1 MLSARKPEAVVNVP
15 IWAVTF
21 ADLMT
26 LILAFFVLLLS
37 FTTFTKPE
45 EFDVAIQSFR
55 GAAGVIP
62 EEPTDVRT
70 VPQALPTA
78 RPSKT
83 VEDLARRVRGQLQ
96 VLGMDENVKVEFEG
110 EGTVKLSLPTQFLFD
125 TASADL
131 RAEAYPVLNDVAKVL
146 GDYPNAAVEVSGHTD
161 NQPLRASVI
170 YRDNYDLS
178 YHRAESVGRYL
189 MTERIENI
197 RMIAAGDREPVASNE
212 TPESRQA
219 NRRVEIR
226 ITGLSTTAAIERFR
240 GPSGGLTS
248 GQSQST
254 IGTRQN

>member
-1 MLSARKPEAVVNVP
+1 MFTARKPEAVVNVP

-45 EFDVAIQSFR
+45 EFDVAMESFR
-55 GAAGVIP
+55 GAAGIIP
-62 EEPTDVRT
+62 GEPTEART
-70 VPQALPTA
+70 VPRELPTA
-78 RPSKT
+78 RPAKT

-96 VLGMDENVKVEFEG
+96 VLGMDDNVKVEFEG
-110 EGTVKLSLPTQFLFD
+110 EGTVKLSLPNQFLFD

-131 RAEAYPVLNDVAKVL
+131 RADVYPVLNNVAAVL
-146 GDYPNAAVEVSGHTD
+146 ADYPTAEVEVSGHTD
-161 NQPLRASVI
+161 NQPLRASGI

-189 MTERIENI
+189 MAERIENI
-197 RMIAAGDREPVASNE
+197 RMIAAGDREPIGTNE
-212 TPESRQA
+212 TEEGRQA

-226 ITGLSTTAAIERFR
+226 VTGL
-240 GPSGGLTS
+240 
-248 GQSQST
+248 
-254 IGTRQN
+254 